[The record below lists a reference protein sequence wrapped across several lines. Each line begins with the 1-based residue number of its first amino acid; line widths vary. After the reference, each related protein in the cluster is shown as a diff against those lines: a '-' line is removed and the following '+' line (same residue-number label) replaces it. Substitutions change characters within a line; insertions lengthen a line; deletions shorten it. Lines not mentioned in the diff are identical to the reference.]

1 MSTLSISYSS
11 TLGAFGSQTVAND
24 ADESSDDEESVY
36 TFEEALES
44 WFFNKRPT
52 TVKSYRA
59 RANNFIKWMKD
70 SYNRPID
77 SRLKVKHVRLFFV
90 HKKKSCRQIRST
102 VVTIKSL
109 LVHLFKKKIIKKNI
123 ALSFESG
130 RQLPPSCERTMSVA
144 TVKAFFREAQ
154 KMKDGSTLIA
164 LQLLA
169 YGGLRRGV
177 LSKLKKTDIKCTTL
191 QQNGQIEKSYKIHV
205 RNGKGSGPLGKSR
218 YVPLKASIGE
228 HIYNYAQGLN
238 SIYLFPGKKPGS
250 HLCANSI
257 ALRIKK
263 IAKSDAVK
271 QPQISC
277 HFFRHWLATTLCH
290 AKVDVATISKIL
302 GHSDLSVTSRYIH
315 ANNTQEAS
323 AMVDLTNED
332 GTDDSL
338 KYSHVKIEKRNQ
350 KRKRK
355 QSEKPKAKASKM
367 AKSSKKGQ
375 IV

>member
-1 MSTLSISYSS
+1 M
-11 TLGAFGSQTVAND
+11 
-24 ADESSDDEESVY
+24 
-36 TFEEALES
+36 
-44 WFFNKRPT
+44 
-52 TVKSYRA
+52 RA
-59 RANNFIKWMKD
+59 
-70 SYNRPID
+70 
-77 SRLKVKHVRLFFV
+77 
-90 HKKKSCRQIRST
+90 T

-302 GHSDLSVTSRYIH
+302 GHSSIGVTSRYIH

-338 KYSHVKIEKRNQ
+338 KYSHVKIEKINQ

-355 QSEKPKAKASKM
+355 QSEKPKAKA
-367 AKSSKKGQ
+367 
-375 IV
+375 

>member
-1 MSTLSISYSS
+1 MSALSYSS
-11 TLGAFGSQTVAND
+11 TSGAFGSQTAANHV
-24 ADESSDDEESVY
+24 ESSSEDEESVY

-44 WFFNKRPT
+44 WFYNKRPST
-52 TVKSYRA
+52 IVAYRN
-59 RANNFIKWMKD
+59 RANDFILWFKEN
-70 SYNRPID
+70 YNRPM
-77 SRLKVKHVRLFFV
+77 SRLKVKHVRLYFV
-90 HKKKSCRQIRST
+90 HKKKSCRQMRAT

-144 TVKAFFREAQ
+144 TVKSFFREAQ
-154 KMKDGSTLIA
+154 KMKDATTLIA

-338 KYSHVKIEKRNQ
+338 KYSHVKIEKLNQ
-350 KRKRK
+350 KKRKR
-355 QSEKPKAKASKM
+355 SEKPKRKASKM
-367 AKSSKKGQ
+367 AKWPKKGQ

>member
-1 MSTLSISYSS
+1 MSTLSYSS
-11 TLGAFGSQTVAND
+11 TSGAFGGQTGSND
-24 ADESSDDEESVY
+24 VESSSEDEESVY

-44 WFFNKRPT
+44 WFYNKRPST
-52 TVKSYRA
+52 IVAYRN
-59 RANNFIKWMKD
+59 RANDFILWFKEN
-70 SYNRPID
+70 YNRPM
-77 SRLKVKHVRLFFV
+77 SRLKVKHVRLYFV
-90 HKKKSCRQIRST
+90 HKKKSCRQMRAT

-144 TVKAFFREAQ
+144 TVKSFFREAQ

-205 RNGKGSGPLGKSR
+205 RNGKGSGPSGKSR
-218 YVPLKASIGE
+218 YVPLKPSIGE

-238 SIYLFPGKKPGS
+238 SIYLFPGKKSGS

-302 GHSDLSVTSRYIH
+302 GHSSIGVTSRYIH

-355 QSEKPKAKASKM
+355 RSEKPKRKASKV
-367 AKSSKKGQ
+367 AKWPKKGQ